1 MNLCHTSHTLARDF
15 KTSFM
20 EQKQALITALRSD
33 HGLDIEAMVSDVQ
46 RYLPDFNEKKFR
58 EAFYFAAKAHEGQ
71 FRKENKPYII
81 HPVETVKILISLR
94 ADEDTIIAAFMHDVP
109 EDTAHTIEEIES
121 KFGKKVAFLVNGVT
135 KLSKVHYRDAMAER
149 QVESLKKLFLY
160 TAEDPRIILI
170 KLADRLHNMRT
181 LQYIDK
187 PEKRVR
193 IARETLEIFVPVANL
208 IGIEELKSELEDLC
222 FRYLLPDDYESI
234 FDRMQRSREKNKKVM
249 EETIDLVHRE
259 LEKAHIKGAL
269 YGRQK
274 NLYGIYKKIVS
285 HGKRMDELDDFI
297 ALRILVP
304 EREDC
309 YKVLGILHTLFN
321 PKPGKFKDYIS
332 VPKVNGYQSLHTTV
346 FGLKGI
352 ITEFQIRT
360 HKMHLEA
367 EYGTATRYFEHNG
380 AKIKP
385 TAEEDKRTG
394 WMGKIRDMEKVQR
407 SQESFMDNLKGD
419 ILQDRIFVFTPVG
432 EPIDLPQ
439 DATCIDFAYTIHT
452 QVGHR
457 ALKADVNGE
466 IVPLTTALKTGDIVR
481 IITSDRAKGPNRE
494 WLFFA
499 KTNSAKNKI
508 REYFQKESKE
518 SKIHLG
524 RQLLQKEYDRA
535 GLGIIRA
542 MHEKKVHQ
550 LAEKFPELDL
560 KNFDDVLTAI
570 GDGSLGT
577 LDLMHWLY
585 PVRDSLDVSRHSVLE
600 FLHMQPQH
608 QKTHVNVKISFD
620 EDRPGQM
627 QSILNVISKFNINIL
642 MTQGYLSLFRRV
654 FLAKFTLEIDNF
666 QQLSELFEN
675 FEHVPGVFRVER
687 QFWKRK
693 LAFLIVSMFSF
704 SLWVIHPFIM
714 SLAKNELLMNP
725 NTLLPSLYQYF
736 SFFMLFLGVFLLK
749 SLSHRS
755 FPELRETTAY
765 WIMSFLLTAFALVT
779 FFGEIYFLKLS
790 FNWVFVFGIIML
802 IVAYQ
807 VAEYINA
814 NDRG

>member
-1 MNLCHTSHTLARDF
+1 
-15 KTSFM
+15 M
-20 EQKQALITALRSD
+20 EQKQALITALRND
-33 HGLDIEAMVSDVQ
+33 FGLDIDAVVHDVE
-46 RYLPDFNEKKFR
+46 RYLPGFNEKKFR
-58 EAFYFAAKAHEGQ
+58 ESFYFAAKAHEGQ

-81 HPVETVKILISLR
+81 HPFETVRILVSLH
-94 ADEDTIIAAFMHDVP
+94 ADEDTLIAAFMHDVP
-109 EDTAHTIEEIES
+109 EDTEHTIEEIET
-121 KFGKKVAFLVNGVT
+121 KFGKKIAFLVNGVT
-135 KLSKVHYRDAMAER
+135 KLAKVHYSNDMAGR

-160 TAEDPRIILI
+160 TAADPRIILI

-187 PEKRVR
+187 PEKRTR

-208 IGIEELKSELEDLC
+208 LGIEELKAELEDLC
-222 FRYLLPDDYESI
+222 FRYLMPDEYESI

-249 EETIDLVHRE
+249 EETVE
-259 LEKAHIKGAL
+259 MVNKEFEKSHIKAVM

-285 HGKRMDELDDFI
+285 QGKRMDELDDFI
-297 ALRILVP
+297 ALRILVS

-309 YKVLGILHTLFN
+309 YKVLGILHTLFK
-321 PKPGKFKDYIS
+321 PKPGKFKDYIA

-360 HKMHLEA
+360 HQMHLEA
-367 EYGTATRYFEHNG
+367 EYGTSARYFENQN
-380 AKIKP
+380 AKGKNHHDL
-385 TAEEDKRTG
+385 EDKRSN
-394 WMGKIRDMEKVQR
+394 WMEKIREMEQAQR
-407 SQESFMDNLKGD
+407 PQESFIDNLKGD
-419 ILQDRIFVFTPVG
+419 ILQDRIIAFTPLG
-432 EPIDLPQ
+432 EPIDLPLE
-439 DATCIDFAYTIHT
+439 ATCVDFAYSVHT
-452 QVGHR
+452 EVGHR

-466 IVPLTTALKTGDIVR
+466 IVPITTTLNTGDIVR

-524 RQLLQKEYDRA
+524 RQLLQKEFDRA
-535 GLGIIRA
+535 GLGIIRSIPQ
-542 MHEKKVHQ
+542 KKIREIS
-550 LAEKFPELDL
+550 EKFPELNV
-560 KNFDDVLTAI
+560 KNFDDVLTSI
-570 GDGSLGT
+570 GEGSLGT
-577 LDLMHWLY
+577 LDLMHSLF
-585 PVRDSLDVSRHSVLE
+585 PVHDSINGSRHSVLE
-600 FLHMQPQH
+600 FLRLSPQR
-608 QKTHVNVKISFD
+608 QRTHVNVKIYFN

-627 QSILNVISKFNINIL
+627 QSLLNIISKFNINIL
-642 MTQGYLSLFRRV
+642 ITKGYLSLFRRV
-654 FLAKFTLEIDNF
+654 FLCKFVLEIDNF

-675 FEHVPGVFRVER
+675 FEHVPGVQRVER

-693 LAFLIVSMFSF
+693 LAFLLVSMFTF
-704 SLWVIHPFIM
+704 SLWVVHPFIM
-714 SLAKNELLMNP
+714 NLAKNELLLNP
-725 NTLLPSLYQYF
+725 DSILPSLFQYF
-736 SFFMLFLGVFLLK
+736 SFFMLFLGVFILK

-779 FFGEIYFLKLS
+779 FFGEIYFLKLN
-790 FNWVFVFGIIML
+790 FNWVFVFGMILLIM
-802 IVAYQ
+802 AYQ
-807 VAEYINA
+807 IAEYIYA